1 MISQIVAGAINIGT
15 GKPGSRRYLRS
26 ALGSAYAAGAPPMSP
41 RGADSAGVIFVKLS
55 SVVTSRLYAKTPPP

>member
-1 MISQIVAGAINIGT
+1 
-15 GKPGSRRYLRS
+15 
-26 ALGSAYAAGAPPMSP
+26 MSP